1 MGRIRRMIRHRRDRR
16 SIKRFS
22 QTRETFINIRKDINM
37 PKITLLGFTP
47 KEETENPHLKQLYDV
62 VDAINEGYK
71 KEYGDGNQENNLKDY
86 FLGPDPK
93 KTEYYKREYGDDDER

>member
-1 MGRIRRMIRHRRDRR
+1 
-16 SIKRFS
+16 
-22 QTRETFINIRKDINM
+22 M

-47 KEETENPHLKQLYDV
+47 EEETENPHLKQLYDV

-93 KTEYYKREYGDDDER
+93 KTEYYKREYGDDDE